1 MKKTLALV
9 VSIAFFGA
17 SLTFP
22 AFGAVKAGATC
33 SKAGSTSTSSGKKYT
48 CINSGKKLVWS
59 KGVLTV
65 APIPSL
71 TAQSAFLDAQNCQ
84 LNPTVSM
91 TPPFSLGFNR
101 DPRFAPTHGTLNV
114 AVVYLSYLDG
124 TINPNAMKEMTS
136 IQEPRTS
143 AFYAASSFG
152 KFQVQ
157 FLDAH
162 KVYTIQKNLLG
173 YNLKDNAPDMS
184 TIFSDAMT
192 AAQSD
197 YDFTK
202 VDALAI
208 VLPDNLPVVD
218 IGPNYGM
225 QVTVGGATITR
236 GFDMTYINPVNHR
249 VIDDGWLI
257 HELGHTLGLT
267 HPYLTSMPGP
277 VYAWDV
283 MQYDNSAA
291 PDLFAWE
298 KYILGWIDDSQ
309 VDCLAAPL
317 NQKVQVYLSSSG
329 LSDSSTKLLI
339 YRLSDSQAIVVES
352 RRKSSINPLTS
363 TQEGVLVYKLD
374 VNKGFGQG
382 AITLNYLNAQIAH
395 TKYGDEMYGSLQQ
408 GDSVM
413 SDGVTITVLK
423 HANGGDYVSISKS

>member
-1 MKKTLALV
+1 MNKGLFTLVATTLLAAA
-9 VSIAFFGA
+9 IA
-17 SLTFP
+17 SP
-22 AFGAVKAGATC
+22 ATAAVKSGTSCSQVNQRTNQAGYT
-33 SKAGSTSTSSGKKYT
+33 YT

-59 KGVLTV
+59 KGVPTV
-65 APIPSL
+65 VPIPSL

-101 DPRFAPTHGTLNV
+101 DPMWAPTHGTLNV

-124 TINPNAMKEMTS
+124 TINPNAMKEMTT

-152 KFQVQ
+152 KFQVK

-202 VDALAI
+202 VDELAI
-208 VLPDNLPVVD
+208 VLPDNLPTVD

-225 QVTVGGATITR
+225 HVTVGGATITR

-249 VIDDGWLI
+249 VIDDGWLT

-277 VYAWDV
+277 MYAWDV
-283 MQYDNSAA
+283 MQYDNTAA

-329 LSDSSTKLLI
+329 LSDSSTKLLM

-423 HANGGDYVSISKS
+423 HANDGDYVSISKS

>member
-1 MKKTLALV
+1 MNKGLFTLVATTLLAAA
-9 VSIAFFGA
+9 IA
-17 SLTFP
+17 SP
-22 AFGAVKAGATC
+22 ATAAVKSGTSCSQVNQRTNQAGYT
-33 SKAGSTSTSSGKKYT
+33 YT
-48 CINSGKKLVWS
+48 CINSDKKLVWS

-71 TAQSAFLDAQNCQ
+71 TAQSAFLDAQKCQ
-84 LNPTVSM
+84 LNQTVSM
-91 TPPFSLGFNR
+91 TPLFSLGFNR
-101 DPRFAPTHGTLNV
+101 DPMWAPTHGTLNV

-124 TINPNAMKEMTS
+124 TINPNAMKEMTT

-152 KFQVQ
+152 KFQVH

-173 YNLKDNAPDMS
+173 YNLKGNAPDMS

-202 VDALAI
+202 VDELAI

-236 GFDMTYINPVNHR
+236 GFDMTYINPRNHR
-249 VIDDGWLI
+249 VIDDGWLT

-267 HPYLTSMPGP
+267 HPYLTSRPGP

-283 MQYDNSAA
+283 MQFDNSAA

-329 LSDSSTKLLI
+329 LSDSSTKLLM